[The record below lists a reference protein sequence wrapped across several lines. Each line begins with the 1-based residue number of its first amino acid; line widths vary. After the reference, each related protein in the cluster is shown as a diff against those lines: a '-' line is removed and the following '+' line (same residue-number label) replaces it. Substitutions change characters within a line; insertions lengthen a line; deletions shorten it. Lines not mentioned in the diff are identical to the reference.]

1 MYLQT
6 NYLKMKKLVLLTIGL
21 VFINQGFAQIQ
32 YSKNNAISGN
42 FIQNLSGPR
51 VGFTILTDGEL
62 TEVLSDE
69 FGLNSNLITQFGYQF
84 EKQIMG
90 DDQVV
95 GLVEGIVFI
104 GGLEH
109 GLFLPSLSG
118 MFGARFASGYECAV
132 GPNISL
138 SGPSLV
144 LAFGRTIQAGN
155 LNIPIS
161 LAWVP
166 STQRQRNSNDD
177 VLKETYNTGHRF
189 TFTVGFNFRTK

>member
-1 MYLQT
+1 
-6 NYLKMKKLVLLTIGL
+6 MKRL
-21 VFINQGFAQIQ
+21 FILIVSFISSVNLFSQIQ
-32 YSKNNAISGN
+32 YSNPNSLSNNI
-42 FIQNLSGPR
+42 IQNLSAPR
-51 VGFTILTDGEL
+51 VGLTLLTNGDL
-62 TEVLSDE
+62 TETLSDE
-69 FGLNSNLITQFGYQF
+69 FGLNSNIITQFGYQF

-118 MFGARFASGYECAV
+118 MFGARFASGYEFAV

-166 STQRQRNSNDD
+166 STQRQRDSNYDG
-177 VLKETYNTGHRF
+177 LKESYNTGHRL
-189 TFTVGFNFRTK
+189 TFTIGFNFRTK

>member
-1 MYLQT
+1 
-6 NYLKMKKLVLLTIGL
+6 MKNIYILFIYFISIGNL
-21 VFINQGFAQIQ
+21 FSQIQ
-32 YSKNNAISGN
+32 YSNTNIGSNNI
-42 FIQNLSGPR
+42 IQSLSGPR
-51 VGFTILTDGEL
+51 VGLTILTNGDL
-62 TEVLSDE
+62 TETLSDE
-69 FGLNSNLITQFGYQF
+69 FGLNSNFITQFGYQF

-166 STQRQRNSNDD
+166 STQRQRDNNDNG
-177 VLKETYNTGHRF
+177 LKETYNTGHRF
-189 TFTVGFNFRTK
+189 TLTIGFNFRTR

>member
-1 MYLQT
+1 M
-6 NYLKMKKLVLLTIGL
+6 MKRL
-21 VFINQGFAQIQ
+21 FILIVSFISTGNLFSQIQ
-32 YSKNNAISGN
+32 YSSPNSPSSNI
-42 FIQNLSGPR
+42 IQSLSGPR
-51 VGFTILTDGEL
+51 VGLTLLTNGDL
-62 TEVLSDE
+62 TETLSDE

-118 MFGARFASGYECAV
+118 MFGARFASGYECAI

-166 STQRQRNSNDD
+166 STQRQRDANDD
-177 VLKETYNTGHRF
+177 GLKETYNTGHRF
-189 TFTVGFNFRTK
+189 TFTIGFNFRTR